1 VRDHAGRDPAAQ
13 APARSARAQ
22 ARGARPGG
30 KLTAAIGTR
39 LAKGLDAYLD
49 RRVLIVL
56 AMGFSS
62 GLPLALSG
70 ATLSFWLAKVGVSK
84 TDIGLF
90 ALVGLAYNLKFVW
103 SPLFDN
109 VAAPWLGR
117 RLGRRRAWGIVTQL
131 GLIAA
136 LLATGASDPAAT
148 PLRTALCAVAV
159 AFFSASQDI
168 VIDAYRVEI
177 LAAQQQG
184 AGAAVTQYGY
194 RIGMLASGAGALF
207 LSTVLSWFAVYA
219 VMAGLVG
226 LGVMLFLVIPEPVR
240 GAVEALAPR
249 AGPAARLREAIVE
262 PFVDF
267 ARHGGWA
274 VILAFVVLF
283 KLGDAL
289 AGNMA
294 TPFYVEMRF
303 TAAEIAT
310 ITKIFGLLATTLGI
324 FCGGLLVAQMP
335 LMRAL
340 LIAGVLQL
348 VSIWMFA
355 AQAMLG
361 HNVGFL
367 TLTIFTENLM
377 AGIGSAAFVAYLSSL
392 CTLKYTATHYAL
404 LSSLAAFGRT
414 LLSSPAG
421 WIADRLDWVAFF
433 LVASAAALPGLALLV
448 YLMRTAKPAQPMA
461 GALPAA
467 E

>member
-1 VRDHAGRDPAAQ
+1 
-13 APARSARAQ
+13 
-22 ARGARPGG
+22 
-30 KLTAAIGTR
+30 
-39 LAKGLDAYLD
+39 
-49 RRVLIVL
+49 
-56 AMGFSS
+56 MGFSS

-90 ALVGLAYNLKFVW
+90 ALVGLAYNVKFVW

-109 VAAPWLGR
+109 VVAPWLGR

-136 LLATGASDPAAT
+136 LLATGASDPAT
-148 PLRTALCAVAV
+148 SPLRTALCAVMV

-177 LAAQQQG
+177 LDPNQQG

-226 LGVMLFLVIPEPVR
+226 LGVVLFLASPEPAR
-240 GAVEALAPR
+240 AAAEPPRRR
-249 AGPAARLREAIVE
+249 AGPTARLREAIVE

-267 ARHGGWA
+267 SRHSGWA
-274 VILAFVVLF
+274 VILGFVVLF

-310 ITKIFGLLATTLGI
+310 ITKIFGLAATTLGI

-355 AQAMLG
+355 IQAMLG

-421 WIADRLDWVAFF
+421 WIADRLDWAAFF
-433 LVASAAALPGLALLV
+433 VVASAAALPGLALLV
-448 YLMRTAKPAQPMA
+448 YLMRTAKATPPVAR
-461 GALPAA
+461 ALPAA
-467 E
+467 D